1 MTLQKVL
8 KTNTSTVIM
17 DLSYNFISMEVHS
30 VGLRKSHSSSRDEIY
45 SAPSSTDTFHLDVLL
60 ACLQSAKAYLDTLLA
75 MSATHYRLLSF
86 VEWMR
91 LFRVLAIIGNLCVP
105 SNNYTDI
112 HWDFDT
118 AQERVRVDLY
128 LESLC
133 YRIQSLT
140 TFDKTSQPLP
150 DFWIL
155 LKTLLDRIRSWY
167 IHKIRSSTEEAA
179 ITRDG
184 DILPLG
190 PAIRQQVSANGYESL
205 DSAKAV
211 LSPLPKF
218 ADMDRMMNDLESPFG
233 ASNLFDVAMLLRM

>member
-1 MTLQKVL
+1 
-8 KTNTSTVIM
+8 M
-17 DLSYNFISMEVHS
+17 DLSHNYISMELHS
-30 VGLRKSHSSSRDEIY
+30 VGLRKTPSSSRDEIH
-45 SAPSSTDTFHLDVLL
+45 SAPSSTDTFHLDLL
-60 ACLQSAKAYLDTLLA
+60 LSCLQAAKAYLDTLLA
-75 MSATHYRLLSF
+75 ISATHYRLLSF

-91 LFRVLAIIGNLCVP
+91 LLRVLAIICKLCVP

-133 YRIQSLT
+133 YRLQSLT

-150 DFWIL
+150 DFWIV

-167 IHKIRSSTEEAA
+167 IHKIRSSTEGATTA
-179 ITRDG
+179 TDA

-190 PAIRQQVSANGYESL
+190 PATRQQVFANGYEAVE
-205 DSAKAV
+205 SAEDI
-211 LSPLPKF
+211 LSTIPKL
-218 ADMDRMMNDLESPFG
+218 AEMDRMMNDLESPFC
-233 ASNLFDVAMLLRM
+233 ASNLFDVLQFKI

>member
-1 MTLQKVL
+1 
-8 KTNTSTVIM
+8 M

-30 VGLRKSHSSSRDEIY
+30 VALRRNPSSSRDGIH
-45 SAPSSTDTFHLDVLL
+45 SVPSSTDTFHLDLL
-60 ACLQSAKAYLDTLLA
+60 LSCLQAAKAYLDTLLA

-91 LFRVLAIIGNLCVP
+91 LLRVLAVTCKLCVP

-112 HWDFDT
+112 HLDFDT

-133 YRIQSLT
+133 YRMQSLT
-140 TFDKTSQPLP
+140 TFDRTSQPLP

-179 ITRDG
+179 TVRDA
-184 DILPLG
+184 DVLPLG
-190 PAIRQQVSANGYESL
+190 PDIRQQVFANAYEPVESAECI
-205 DSAKAV
+205 
-211 LSPLPKF
+211 LSPRPKF
-218 ADMDRMMNDLESPFG
+218 AEMDKMMNDLESPFC
-233 ASNLFDVAMLLRM
+233 ASNLFDIGIDFGT

>member
-1 MTLQKVL
+1 MTLPKVL
-8 KTNTSTVIM
+8 NINTCIVMM

-30 VGLRKSHSSSRDEIY
+30 VGLRRTPSSSRDGIH
-45 SAPSSTDTFHLDVLL
+45 SAPSSTDTFHLDLL
-60 ACLQSAKAYLDTLLA
+60 LSCLQAAKAYLDTLLA

-91 LFRVLAIIGNLCVP
+91 LLRVLAIICKLCVP

-133 YRIQSLT
+133 YRMQSLT
-140 TFDKTSQPLP
+140 TFDTTSQPLP

-155 LKTLLDRIRSWY
+155 LKTLLDRIRCWY
-167 IHKIRSSTEEAA
+167 IHKIRLSTEEAA
-179 ITRDG
+179 TARDA
-184 DILPLG
+184 DILPPG
-190 PAIRQQVSANGYESL
+190 PGTRQQIFANSDEAVESAE
-205 DSAKAV
+205 DT
-211 LSPLPKF
+211 LSSRPKL
-218 ADMDRMMNDLESPFG
+218 AEMDKMMNNLESPFC
-233 ASNLFDVAMLLRM
+233 ASNLFDVAIDFRI